1 MEKRGSKLIK
11 KLIEKISLSD
21 TYINKTM
28 VDTRVREAQRVTV
41 IGFFVNLLLSV
52 GKIGAGIVGKSSAML
67 ADGIHSLSDFVTD
80 VIVIVFIRLS
90 AKKSDDDHTYGHGKY
105 ETFATLIISIVLL
118 GVGIGMC
125 WDSGHK
131 IYLAIK
137 GEVLPTPHLIALW
150 AALISIVSKEVL
162 FRYTRHVGMTIGSSV
177 VIANGWHHRSDALSS
192 IGAAIG
198 ISGAI
203 ILGDKWVILDP
214 IAGFIVSLFIVKVA
228 WQLGKPCID
237 ELLEHALPQDLC
249 NKIKLAIESNDRV
262 LSYNELKTRKVG
274 NAIAVDVHIQLNKE
288 LTFVE
293 AHNITTEVEELI
305 KDALGGDAFVN
316 IHTEPV

>member
-1 MEKRGSKLIK
+1 MQDERAK
-11 KLIEKISLSD
+11 
-21 TYINKTM
+21 
-28 VDTRVREAQRVTV
+28 EAQRVTIV
-41 IGFFVNLLLSV
+41 GFFVNLVLSA
-52 GKIGAGIVGKSSAML
+52 GKIAVGILGKSSAML

-80 VIVIVFIRLS
+80 VVVIIFIRLS

-118 GVGIGMC
+118 AVGIGMC
-125 WDSGHK
+125 WESGHK
-131 IYLAIK
+131 IYLSIK
-137 GEVLPTPHLIALW
+137 GEALPTPHLIALW
-150 AALISIVSKEVL
+150 AALISIVAKEIL
-162 FRYTRHVGMTIGSSV
+162 FRYTRHVGLKIGSSV

-192 IGAAIG
+192 VGAALG

-203 ILGDKWVILDP
+203 LLGDKWVILDP

-237 ELLEHALPQDLC
+237 ELLEHALPQDLS
-249 NKIKLAIESNDRV
+249 NKIKTAIESEKKV
-262 LSYNELKTRKVG
+262 LGYSELKTRKIG
-274 NAIAVDVHIQLNKE
+274 NSIAVDVHIQLDKE

-293 AHNITTEVEELI
+293 AHNITTDVEELI
-305 KDALGGDAFVN
+305 KDALGGEAFVN